1 MEFRLCADL
10 LYTGSEVLDDGCLLV
25 RDGHVARTYEGG
37 VSRADVDLRGLD
49 SLAIPGVADIH
60 VHLRGLQ
67 LSYKEDES
75 TGTAAAASGCV
86 ALVAD
91 MPNTRPELR
100 DPASIK
106 MKLYS
111 LANSSVVDYTVY
123 SGVPLEKGL
132 ALEVASMPIAGFK
145 IYPEDLVRPELVTEV
160 LEAAEEAG
168 QLVVLHP
175 EDENLFQ
182 SVDYGWRRM
191 YARPCASEARAVE
204 ALFEISRSS
213 GSKPKV
219 HVTHATCPETVE
231 AAKKRGWTVDA
242 TPHHLFLVED
252 EVVGPSDSWSKVNP
266 PLRGHIDRQLITQ
279 KLLEG
284 LVDAIASDHAPHH
297 PREKWMPPY
306 SAPPGFPWLEWWP
319 AFSAYRLLRLAGL
332 PMFYHL
338 VSRAPNEILGLKKP
352 CLDDGCEA
360 TASILV
366 LKRTRIY
373 HKGYTKAA
381 YTPALGMES
390 YDCLATMIRGKLVY
404 TAWGGVDGGFK
415 GRLATESRD

>member
-145 IYPEDLVRPELVTEV
+145 IYPEDLVRPELVAEV

-168 QLVVLHP
+168 QLVVLH
-175 EDENLFQ
+175 
-182 SVDYGWRRM
+182 
-191 YARPCASEARAVE
+191 
-204 ALFEISRSS
+204 
-213 GSKPKV
+213 
-219 HVTHATCPETVE
+219 PETVE